1 MRACTSFVWSNPNTP
16 GKVKLTDAAAG
27 LRTYVR
33 AGFGG
38 RDQNTY
44 RTGSQG
50 KNMEPAVVVFF
61 GWSPSCRPAGQICV
75 STSILRAPLRASTG
89 CETYMMNKCIA
100 RAL

>member
-44 RTGSQG
+44 RAGSQC

-75 STSILRAPLRASTG
+75 SKPQHASSSLCAEKIAKMILKRLTS
-89 CETYMMNKCIA
+89 
-100 RAL
+100 

>member
-44 RTGSQG
+44 RTGSQC

-61 GWSPSCRPAGQICV
+61 GWSPSCRPAGQNSVRLNLLTWLI
-75 STSILRAPLRASTG
+75 SHGTIFFSH
-89 CETYMMNKCIA
+89 NK
-100 RAL
+100 LVNDTF

>member
-44 RTGSQG
+44 RAGSQC

-61 GWSPSCRPAGQICV
+61 HSAAAGRRRAGRRV
-75 STSILRAPLRASTG
+75 KILFA
-89 CETYMMNKCIA
+89 
-100 RAL
+100 